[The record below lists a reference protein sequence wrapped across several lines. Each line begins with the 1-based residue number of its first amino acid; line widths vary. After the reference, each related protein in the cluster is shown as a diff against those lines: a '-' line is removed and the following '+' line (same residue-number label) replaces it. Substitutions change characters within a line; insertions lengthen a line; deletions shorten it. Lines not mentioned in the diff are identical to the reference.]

1 MSTKVENI
9 DSKNNTYE
17 DKELRKKS
25 KFKKKMRKNIT
36 GYMFILPLLIGVV
49 VLNFIPFVLNLFYSL
64 TDLGSFGQWDFVGI
78 DNFKRLLDDPL
89 FFKAVGNT
97 FLYVIVTVP
106 IMVIISI
113 CIANLLNKNIR
124 GKGIYRTLY
133 FLPVVTMASASTLV
147 FQWMFNAEYGL
158 VNQVL
163 KLIGLEGQMWFS
175 NPDLARVVIMI
186 FIIWGGLGYKI
197 MILLGGLQ
205 SIPESYYE
213 AASIDGASPF
223 KQFIHITIPL
233 LTPSIFFIVIW
244 SLIGSFQ
251 LFDVVFMLI
260 PQGSPSYESTIT
272 MTRYFYDLGFTLG
285 DKGYA
290 SGVAVILFLI
300 IMTITLIQFK
310 LQKRWVHYSDE

>member
-1 MSTKVENI
+1 MEAKVIQRKE
-9 DSKNNTYE
+9 S
-17 DKELRKKS
+17 ELRKKNKS
-25 KFKKKMRKNIT
+25 KRKIKQTRT
-36 GYMFILPLLIGVV
+36 GYIFILPLLIGVLV
-49 VLNFIPFVLNLFYSL
+49 FNFIPFILNLFYSL
-64 TDLGSFGQWDFVGI
+64 TDLNTFGKW
-78 DNFKRLLDDPL
+78 NFIGAENFINLFKDPL

-106 IMVIISI
+106 PMVIISI
-113 CIANLLNKNIR
+113 CVANLLNKNIK
-124 GKGIYRTLY
+124 GKGIYRTIY
-133 FLPVVTMASASTLV
+133 FLPVVTMATASTMV
-147 FQWMFNAEYGL
+147 FQWIFNSRFGI
-158 VNQVL
+158 VNQAL
-163 KLIGLEGQMWFS
+163 EAIGIEGQLWFTDP
-175 NPDLARVVIMI
+175 NLARVVII
-186 FIIWGGLGYKI
+186 VFIIWSGLGYKI
-197 MILLGGLQ
+197 MIFLGGLQ

-260 PQGSPSYESTIT
+260 KPGSPAYESTIT

-290 SGVAVILFLI
+290 SSVAVILFLI
-300 IMTITLIQFK
+300 IMSITIVQFK
-310 LQKRWVHYSDE
+310 LQKKWVHYSDGSED